1 MLPVKNR
8 RNTGVIGAPDY
19 VPRHG
24 TRAEGKLAG
33 MFLRSLIGLH
43 LVGVRKIGFVLHGG
57 YVFPASGGKS
67 PIGDRL
73 TSRSGSSARGR
84 TASPRALL
92 AVRRVTVALL

>member
-8 RNTGVIGAPDY
+8 RMTGVTGAPDY

-43 LVGVRKIGFVLHGG
+43 LVGVRKIGFVLPGG
-57 YVFPASGGKS
+57 YVFRQAAG
-67 PIGDRL
+67 
-73 TSRSGSSARGR
+73 SRQSETG
-84 TASPRALL
+84 
-92 AVRRVTVALL
+92 